1 MLCRIVRKLP
11 LAAAF
16 LALLSALPA
25 SAQDANTQLY
35 AVKFFCGFT
44 DGRIPKLNDPTPLP
58 APYRAV
64 EPGNYATVINITN
77 LSLANT
83 SANLSRSVRVEGLAQ
98 VSLGTVTLQPFQVN
112 TVNCDDIA
120 QILAAQRGFQG
131 DGRFV
136 EGYVVISTRL
146 VNPVIMSLDV
156 QGAYSYAVQKVD
168 NNGTGLGSSLQVVR
182 IEPRLMFQ
190 PE

>member
-1 MLCRIVRKLP
+1 M
-11 LAAAF
+11 
-16 LALLSALPA
+16 
-25 SAQDANTQLY
+25 
-35 AVKFFCGFT
+35 
-44 DGRIPKLNDPTPLP
+44 
-58 APYRAV
+58 

-83 SANLSRSVRVEGLAQ
+83 SANVSRSVRVEGLAQ
-98 VSLGTVTLQPFQVN
+98 VSLGTVVLQPFQVN

-120 QILAAQRGFQG
+120 QVLAAQRGFQA

-136 EGYVVISTRL
+136 EGYVVIGTRL
-146 VNPVIMSLDV
+146 VNPLLMTLDV

-168 NNGTGLGSSLQVVR
+168 NSGTGLGSSLQVLR
-182 IEPRLMFQ
+182 IEPRPMFQ